1 MVVHSCFITAAG
13 TRQKSPGIGHK
24 LPAHHIEVLQ
34 AEKRKGRIIMKTK
47 QFLNLTAA
55 AALLTGS
62 ITIGSTTAQAAD
74 GPSDPQIVGI
84 VLAADQIDIDYGKI
98 ALAKSKNKATREF
111 AQRMVT
117 DHSAVQQSVIGL
129 AAKLGVTGEDSQ
141 TSTGLKGGAV
151 DITAKLN
158 ALKGK
163 EFDKFYID
171 NEVAY
176 HKAVTDAVAGV
187 LIPNAQ
193 NAELKSALE
202 GAQPLFLKHLEHAR
216 MVQAGGEG
224 KMIHN

>member
-1 MVVHSCFITAAG
+1 
-13 TRQKSPGIGHK
+13 
-24 LPAHHIEVLQ
+24 
-34 AEKRKGRIIMKTK
+34 MKTNRI
-47 QFLNLTAA
+47 LSLTAA
-55 AALLTGS
+55 AALLTGTL
-62 ITIGSTTAQAAD
+62 TIAGGTARAAD

-98 ALAKSKNKATREF
+98 ALAKSKDKAVREF

-117 DHSAVQQSVIGL
+117 DHSAVQNSVIGL
-129 AAKLGVTGEDSQ
+129 AGKLGVAAADSDV
-141 TSTGLKGGAV
+141 SGSLKSGAV

-158 ALKGK
+158 SLKGK
-163 EFDKFYID
+163 EFDKYYID
-171 NEVAY
+171 NEVGY

-216 MVQAGGEG
+216 MVQAGETARMHH
-224 KMIHN
+224 K

>member
-1 MVVHSCFITAAG
+1 MTQ
-13 TRQKSPGIGHK
+13 TRI
-24 LPAHHIEVLQ
+24 LLVA
-34 AEKRKGRIIMKTK
+34 
-47 QFLNLTAA
+47 AA
-55 AALLTGS
+55 AALLTGTL
-62 ITIGSTTAQAAD
+62 TIGARAAKAAD
-74 GPSDPQIVGI
+74 GPTDPQIVGI

-98 ALAKSKNKATREF
+98 ALAKSKNKAVRDF

-117 DHSAVQQSVIGL
+117 DHSAVQNSVIGL
-129 AAKLGVTGEDSQ
+129 ASKLGVTAEDSGI
-141 TSTGLKGGAV
+141 SGSLKNGAV

-158 ALKGK
+158 TLKGK
-163 EFDKFYID
+163 EFDRFYVD
-171 NEVAY
+171 NEVNY

-224 KMIHN
+224 KMSHN